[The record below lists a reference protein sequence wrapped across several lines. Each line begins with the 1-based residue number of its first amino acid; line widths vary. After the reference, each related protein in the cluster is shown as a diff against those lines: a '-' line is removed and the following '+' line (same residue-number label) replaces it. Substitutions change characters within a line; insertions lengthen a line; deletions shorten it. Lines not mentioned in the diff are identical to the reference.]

1 MAIDRL
7 LLTMYGFFHF
17 MVIEVMTGK
26 NQTIRLNLNIFPKDS
41 FKNVVYLDVMIKV
54 VLFYFDNI
62 IERHLAIK
70 KMFLLILF
78 LFISL
83 NMLLELTTICQWW
96 KRYSDIFTSLLCLR
110 FHFLD
115 WFSLICKNYIFIFF
129 KCR

>member
-17 MVIEVMTGK
+17 MGIEVMTGK

-83 NMLLELTTICQWW
+83 NMLLELTTICQW
-96 KRYSDIFTSLLCLR
+96 
-110 FHFLD
+110 
-115 WFSLICKNYIFIFF
+115 
-129 KCR
+129 